1 MTETV
6 LDASALL
13 ALLLG
18 EPGAGRVQDALA
30 NSAMTTV
37 NLAETIGHFTRKG
50 SSEADIREMLDP
62 LPISLVPFDQELA
75 YHVGV
80 LLPLTRATGLSLGDR
95 ACLALARRLDVPALT
110 ADRAWQAIASQI
122 GVRVEPIR

>member
-1 MTETV
+1 
-6 LDASALL
+6 
-13 ALLLG
+13 
-18 EPGAGRVQDALA
+18 
-30 NSAMTTV
+30 
-37 NLAETIGHFTRKG
+37 
-50 SSEADIREMLDP
+50 MLDP

-75 YHVGV
+75 YQVGV